1 MQGGAVKVAEDKY
14 VWIKMDPRYWW
25 CSEVIEWRKRHPEFS
40 IERPREMRVSREG
53 YRDKQS
59 NRLAVH
65 NHVS

>member
-1 MQGGAVKVAEDKY
+1 
-14 VWIKMDPRYWW
+14 MDPRCWW